1 MTKLQGIT
9 GIYVMNSETLNF
21 KALPEQQL
29 VILNELASNEWIS
42 PFYLAGGTS
51 IAIRLGHRKSYDFD
65 FFTQKQFDSGSL
77 LFELRQIGKIK
88 VVSQTENIF
97 HCFLDNFE
105 ISFFKVNYSLIDN
118 TLLYK
123 KLEIASLLDLFLM
136 KLQVIAVRGSKKDF
150 IDIYYLLK
158 IFSLDDT
165 NKNYERKYGISF
177 QSDIHLHKSLVYFDD
192 ADKRV
197 MPELFEDISWS
208 DIKAEIINKVTSY
221 NKYLKL

>member
-1 MTKLQGIT
+1 MQLREIT
-9 GIYVMNSETLNF
+9 GIYVMNSENLNY
-21 KALPEQQL
+21 KALPEQQ
-29 VILNELASNEWIS
+29 VAILNELASKEWITS
-42 PFYLAGGTS
+42 FYLAGGTS
-51 IAIRLGHRKSYDFD
+51 ISLRLGHRKSYDFD
-65 FFTQKQFDSGSL
+65 FFTQEQFDADTL
-77 LFELRQIGKIK
+77 LFELKQIGNIK
-88 VVSQTENIF
+88 VVSRTENIL
-97 HCFLDNFE
+97 HCFLNSFE
-105 ISFFKVNYSLIDN
+105 ISFFKVKYPLIDK

-123 KLEIASLLDLFLM
+123 KLEIASLLDLFLI
-136 KLQVIAVRGSKKDF
+136 KLQAIAGRGSKKDF

-165 NKNYERKYGISF
+165 NRNYERKYGISF